1 MSIKED
7 IEKVQKKVNVVEEK
21 SFAMEVLQYSKQQQL
36 QDANKRL
43 FIVWLVTFVAFIGLL
58 GYTIYLLNDIGVET
72 TTQEVSQ
79 ENTDGTNNFVGN
91 DGDIINGK
99 TENKAN

>member
-1 MSIKED
+1 MSIKDDLKEA
-7 IEKVQKKVNVVEEK
+7 KEEIQELK
-21 SFAMEVLQYSKQQQL
+21 GQSLAMELLHQSKKTNQ
-36 QDANKRL
+36 RI
-43 FIVWLVTFVAFIGLL
+43 FIVWLITFIAFIGLL

-72 TTQEVSQ
+72 TAQEVSQ

-99 TENKAN
+99 AENKAN

>member
-7 IEKVQKKVNVVEEK
+7 IEKVQKKVNVIEEQ
-21 SFAMEVLQYSKQQQL
+21 SFAMELLHQSKKTNQ
-36 QDANKRL
+36 RI
-43 FIVWLVTFVAFIGLL
+43 FIVWLVTFTAFIGLL

>member
-7 IEKVQKKVNVVEEK
+7 IEKVQKKVNVIEEQ
-21 SFAMEVLQYSKQQQL
+21 SFALDLLRDYKKQ
-36 QDANKRL
+36 NKRQ
-43 FIVWLVTFVAFIGLL
+43 FIVILVILSMWFITI
-58 GYTIYLLNDIGVET
+58 GYLVYVLNDIGTIETT

-91 DGDIINGK
+91 DGDITNGK
-99 TENKAN
+99 AESKAN

>member
-1 MSIKED
+1 MKASEMLHIL
-7 IEKVQKKVNVVEEK
+7 KVQ
-21 SFAMEVLQYSKQQQL
+21 
-36 QDANKRL
+36 NKRL

-58 GYTIYLLNDIGVET
+58 GYTIWLLNDIGTIEEA

-79 ENTDGTNNFVGN
+79 ENDNGNNNFIGN

-99 TENKAN
+99 TESQNN

>member
-1 MSIKED
+1 MW
-7 IEKVQKKVNVVEEK
+7 
-21 SFAMEVLQYSKQQQL
+21 
-36 QDANKRL
+36 
-43 FIVWLVTFVAFIGLL
+43 FITIGYLV
-58 GYTIYLLNDIGVET
+58 YLLNDIGTVET

>member
-7 IEKVQKKVNVVEEK
+7 IEKVQKKVNVIEEQ
-21 SFAMEVLQYSKQQQL
+21 SFAMELLHQSKKTNQ
-36 QDANKRL
+36 RL
-43 FIVWLVTFVAFIGLL
+43 FIVWLVTFIAFIGLL
-58 GYTIYLLNDIGVET
+58 GYTIYLLNDIGTIET

>member
-7 IEKVQKKVNVVEEK
+7 IEKVQKKVNVIEEQ
-21 SFAMEVLQYSKQQQL
+21 SFAMELLHQSKKTNQ
-36 QDANKRL
+36 RL
-43 FIVWLVTFVAFIGLL
+43 FIVWLVTFIAFIGLL
-58 GYTIYLLNDIGVET
+58 GYTIYLLNDIGTIET

-91 DGDIINGK
+91 DGDIINGNTK
-99 TENKAN
+99 RTSK